1 MLICHPETF
10 FGEVQFSC
18 SVVSNF
24 FFLVKHLVKSLPIFK
39 IVFLLLSS
47 ESFFFFNILDVYSSF
62 DAIYK
67 FLTQSFH
74 SLDSVGFF
82 GKDFLES
89 LF

>member
-1 MLICHPETF
+1 MCLFAIQKHF
-10 FGEVQFSC
+10 LVKFS
-18 SVVSNF
+18 SVAQSCPTF

-47 ESFFFFNILDVYSSF
+47 ERFFFNILDVYSLL